1 MFVLTR
7 PMLCLS
13 HAEKDLEQLYR
24 EHVKKSYLK
33 IDHAL

>member
-1 MFVLTR
+1 MVVLTR

-13 HAEKDLEQLYR
+13 PAEKDLEQLYR

>member
-1 MFVLTR
+1 MVVLAR

-13 HAEKDLEQLYR
+13 PAEKDLEQLYR
-24 EHVKKSYLK
+24 HHVTKSYLK